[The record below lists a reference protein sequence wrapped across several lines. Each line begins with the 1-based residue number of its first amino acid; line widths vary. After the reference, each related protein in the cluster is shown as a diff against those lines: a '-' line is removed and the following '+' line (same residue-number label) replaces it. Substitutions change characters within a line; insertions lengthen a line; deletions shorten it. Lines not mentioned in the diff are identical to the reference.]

1 MFFLHRPDTDEYI
14 TIHRQDEQYLDELVN
29 SNFFYDEYK
38 NPSNQLRFNI
48 IKDKDKIKKILE
60 DKFSSKNRGEEYAVG
75 LPSATLI
82 SSKLFPY
89 CLDTT
94 KSHNK
99 AGLLRWANNVSV
111 EDLNATRLT
120 TKLSTD
126 TGEFIHETLERA
138 LLDRSTRPFK
148 KQFMLNDYIEDVC
161 KYGKVNT
168 IIDNFEGRKEYFK
181 AIASKVLKNFF
192 IEELPHI
199 DVVASE
205 LFVKT
210 KGLQGAVDLIGYKHG
225 NLYIFDHK
233 TSKKAMSYNQ
243 APEKGYWRQLYLYQQ
258 MLLKSGII
266 SKKEWETLKFQI
278 NFFNWSSCRSTIY
291 NIPKKD
297 IDKCKLYCEFI
308 LKWYINMRNLNINIS
323 EVI

>member
-1 MFFLHRPDTDEYI
+1 MIFLHRPDTDEYI

-126 TGEFIHETLERA
+126 TGTLIHKVLELA
-138 LLDRSTRPFK
+138 LLDTETRPFK
-148 KQFMLNDYIEDVC
+148 KQFMLDDYIKQAETDEEIVSM
-161 KYGKVNT
+161 
-168 IIDNFEGRKEYFK
+168 IENFEYRKEYFTD
-181 AIASKVLKNFF
+181 IARKTLKKFF
-192 IEELPHI
+192 ENEIQHI

-205 LFVKT
+205 LFVRNKY
-210 KGLQGAVDLIGYKHG
+210 LQGAIDLIGYKNG
-225 NLYIFDHK
+225 ELYVLDHK
-233 TSKKAMSYNQ
+233 TSKKSLSRNEV
-243 APEKGYWRQLYLYQQ
+243 PNKGYLRQLYIYAR
-258 MLLKSGII
+258 MLVSCGII
-266 SKKEWETLKFQI
+266 TEKEFNKLKFQI
-278 NFFNWSSCRSTIY
+278 NFFNWNSGNSAVY
-291 NIPKKD
+291 NYDIEEIKKN
-297 IDKCKLYCEFI
+297 KLYVNFI
-308 LKWYINMRNLNINIS
+308 LSWYWTIKNGTETKIDL
-323 EVI
+323 